1 MALTLKL
8 DIAEHER
15 KQKARALRFR
25 LGFLGFWD
33 EILAYMTVRTDL
45 MFKKLKKG
53 GSFRGER
60 WGPFKTA
67 MVARGG
73 THVGPS
79 GRRVRNRVP
88 AARASLI
95 QDTMHLRREIA
106 TKIFAKK
113 KTEFTFGT
121 LVKYAAAQQAMRPIL
136 FWEVDKDSKM
146 AAKIAARWLI
156 SGKGK

>member
-1 MALTLKL
+1 MALTLEL
-8 DIAEHER
+8 DMAEHER
-15 KQKARALRFR
+15 KQKARATRFK

-60 WGPFKTA
+60 WAPFKTA
-67 MVARGG
+67 TVARGG

-88 AARASLI
+88 ASRASLI
-95 QDTMHLRREIA
+95 QDTGLVRREIA
-106 TKIFAKK
+106 TKIFAKTK
-113 KTEFTFGT
+113 KEFTFGT
-121 LVKYAAAQQAMRPIL
+121 TVKYAAAQQAMRPIL
-136 FWEVDKDSKM
+136 FWEVDKDSKVVARM
-146 AAKIAARWLI
+146 AARWLV